1 MTTIGIKPEYDTA
14 GFQVQ
19 KPSNPQN
26 DAKRSNYGNT
36 DLDLPSYGNRV
47 QNARE
52 KLPNFNVFDN
62 SYENSFSDLPGYGD
76 KFGSTGKNAAK
87 SFYPGNAA
95 DEFLEDFAGIGQQL
109 N

>member
-52 KLPNFNVFDN
+52 KLPNFNAFDN
-62 SYENSFSDLPGYGD
+62 SYENTGYRD

-87 SFYPGNAA
+87 SFYPAA
-95 DEFLEDFAGIGQQL
+95 DDFLEDFAGMDK